1 MSAMDVDESGAG
13 AGGIEKCRRV
23 LADDGAAYKERE
35 AAIFSLGRQYAE
47 AGRAD
52 LLKQLLVEI
61 RPFFS
66 TIPKV
71 RTARIVRTLIDLV
84 AEVPD
89 SLQLQAEL
97 CRESVAWCVSE
108 KRTFLKQRISA
119 RLSSVLLEMGD
130 YKEAISV
137 ITKAV
142 REVKKIDDKQLL
154 VEIHLIESRVHLR
167 LRNAPKSKGALTAA
181 RSAAN
186 AIYCPPL
193 LQAQIDHQAGVLC
206 SEEEDYKTAYSYFF
220 EAFEGYNTL
229 KRRADALLC
238 LKYML
243 LSKVMTDSPQDVYSI
258 INGRSGLEYAGRE
271 IDAMR
276 ALADAHK
283 ARSIH
288 QYDALRKEFRDQLLD
303 DQVVRAQLDLL
314 YDKLL
319 EQNLLR
325 LIEPFSRVQISHVAK
340 LIDLPLP
347 TVEAKLSQMILDQK
361 LNGILD
367 QGSGDLIVFE
377 DSPQDRTFDAALET
391 IHELGLV
398 VDKLHVKAKGLR

>member
-1 MSAMDVDESGAG
+1 
-13 AGGIEKCRRV
+13 
-23 LADDGAAYKERE
+23 
-35 AAIFSLGRQYAE
+35 
-47 AGRAD
+47 
-52 LLKQLLVEI
+52 VEI
-61 RPFFS
+61 RPFFA

-84 AEVPD
+84 RDIPD
-89 SLQLQAEL
+89 SLELQAEL
-97 CRESVAWCVSE
+97 CRESVAWCVRE

-119 RLSSVLLEMGD
+119 RLASVLLELKD
-130 YKEAISV
+130 YKQAIKV
-137 ITKAV
+137 ISAAV

-167 LRNAPKSKGALTAA
+167 LRNVPKSKGALTSA

-193 LQAQIDHQAGVLC
+193 LQAEIDQQAGVLC
-206 SEEEDYKTAYSYFF
+206 AEENDYKTSFSYFY

-229 KRRADALLC
+229 KRPADAVVC

-243 LSKVMTDSPQDVYSI
+243 LAKVMTDAPQDVYSI
-258 INGRSGLEYAGRE
+258 INGRGSAEYAGRE
-271 IDAMR
+271 LDAMR
-276 ALADAHK
+276 AIADAHK

-288 QYDALRKEFRDQLLD
+288 KYRATYEEYKDQLVD
-303 DQVVRAQLDLL
+303 DPVVFAHLNRM
-314 YDKLL
+314 YEKLL

-325 LIEPFSRVQISHVAK
+325 VVEPFSRVQITHVAK
-340 LIDLPLP
+340 LIDLPLAD
-347 TVEAKLSQMILDQK
+347 VESKLSQMILDQT

-377 DSPQDRTFDAALET
+377 DSEQDKTFGAALET
-391 IHELGLV
+391 IRELNGV
-398 VDKLHVKAKGLR
+398 VDKLYLKAKGLR